1 MDGLK
6 SPIYPRS
13 RLSWVAERIQRE
25 KWPEADPQL
34 AGVKVSKRRYS
45 ISHPFHN
52 PFPSVRHP
60 EKVDEVRCEVELLR
74 VDRGEVR
81 GLPDLT

>member
-6 SPIYPRS
+6 SPIYIRS

-45 ISHPFHN
+45 ISHLCHN
-52 PFPSVRHP
+52 PLKSVRYDVQSSLSALNDIKP
-60 EKVDEVRCEVELLR
+60 LSYQ
-74 VDRGEVR
+74 
-81 GLPDLT
+81 